1 MPFEEGIFFW
11 YENLET
17 VNCHYHFDTHEFTRN
32 SIFSLCQLIQLLD
45 CHQHS
50 INRNKKSGFCCTL
63 PLYFYASRLNQRHF
77 CLALYMIFYIC
88 TFRVKFQ
95 HLQNLYTLIIY
106 DTGKSKLNALVLVL
120 IDIFQNILLRNHYLK
135 ISLC

>member
-1 MPFEEGIFFW
+1 MNIEFFYTRRSEIQFWDVIVIGFARDDYVFGIIDYVISFEEGIFFL
-11 YENLET
+11 YENLEN

-32 SIFSLCQLIQLLD
+32 YIFSLCQLIQLLD

-88 TFRVKFQ
+88 TFFE
-95 HLQNLYTLIIY
+95 
-106 DTGKSKLNALVLVL
+106 LN
-120 IDIFQNILLRNHYLK
+120 FSTCK
-135 ISLC
+135 ICIH